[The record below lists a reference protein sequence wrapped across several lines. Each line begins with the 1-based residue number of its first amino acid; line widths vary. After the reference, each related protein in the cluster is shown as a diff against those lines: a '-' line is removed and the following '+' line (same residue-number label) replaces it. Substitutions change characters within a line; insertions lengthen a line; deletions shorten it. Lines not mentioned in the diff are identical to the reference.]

1 MEELDTEVTVGE
13 WIETIE
19 YDYPMFHL
27 SMRQKEEEPDN
38 VAGKHE
44 ELLEK
49 WLEIL
54 FYGVIEKEQ

>member
-1 MEELDTEVTVGE
+1 
-13 WIETIE
+13 
-19 YDYPMFHL
+19 MFHL